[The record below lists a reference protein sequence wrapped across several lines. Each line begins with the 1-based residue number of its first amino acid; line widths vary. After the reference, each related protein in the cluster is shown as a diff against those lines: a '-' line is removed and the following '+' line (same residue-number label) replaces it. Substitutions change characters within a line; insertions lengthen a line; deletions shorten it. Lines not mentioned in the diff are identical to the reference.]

1 MNSIEKQKHALS
13 IFGLVLLILAI
24 IAFVGAVLL
33 VVFGSIS
40 LSKTMYVAGG
50 LELGFGILLLFGSV
64 IGLVYG
70 ITSIWTSSY
79 LKAVNG
85 SIAED
90 NLGKGTVNMTK
101 CLNCGS
107 EITSKDKSCPN
118 CGKSLATKKVCP
130 SCGKDNRTNSKHCT
144 NCGTDLK

>member
-1 MNSIEKQKHALS
+1 MNSIEKQKRALT
-13 IFGLVLLILAI
+13 IFGLVLLILAVV
-24 IAFVGAVLL
+24 AFVGAVLL
-33 VVFGSIS
+33 VVFGSIN
-40 LSKTMYVAGG
+40 LSKATYVAGG

-70 ITSIWTSSY
+70 ITLTWTSSY

-90 NLGKGTVNMTK
+90 NLSKGTVNMIK
-101 CLNCGS
+101 CPNCGN
-107 EITSKDKSCPN
+107 EITSKDKACPN

-130 SCGKDNRTNSKHCT
+130 SCGKDNRTNAKHCN
-144 NCGTDLK
+144 NCGADLK